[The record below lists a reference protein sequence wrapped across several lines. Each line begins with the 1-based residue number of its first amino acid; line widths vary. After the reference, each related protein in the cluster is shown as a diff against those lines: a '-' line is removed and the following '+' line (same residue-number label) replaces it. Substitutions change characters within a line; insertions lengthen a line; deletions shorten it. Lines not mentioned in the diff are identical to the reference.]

1 MAEDNKSKSKTETG
15 TPATGSSA
23 MPFMPD
29 FDISK
34 MFGDMKLPA
43 AMPGM
48 EQLVGAYRR
57 NMEALAEAN
66 RVALEG
72 AQAVARRNVEIM
84 QTTMAEMTEQLRGMS
99 ATDAPQARASKQA
112 ELLKHAYENAVANLR
127 ELGDLVQRSNG
138 EAVEKLNRR
147 FSEAMDEM
155 KQLIDKTSSMDR

>member
-1 MAEDNKSKSKTETG
+1 MAESNKSKPAPETA
-15 TPATGSSA
+15 TPATAGSA
-23 MPFMPD
+23 MSFMPD
-29 FDISK
+29 FDLSK

-48 EQLVGAYRR
+48 EPLMGAYRR

-72 AQAVARRNVEIM
+72 AQAVARRNMEIM
-84 QTTMAEMTEQLRGMS
+84 QKTMAEMTDQLRNMS

-112 ELLKHAYENAVANLR
+112 DMLKQAYESAVANLR

-155 KQLIDKTSSMDR
+155 KQLIDKTPSGNR